1 MIGGARF
8 RGGKERGG
16 KERGDKDRSGK
27 ERGERWRFVGGIS
40 RRFLAWRARLLVA
53 LAIIGPGIITANAD
67 NDAGGIS
74 TYSVAGASYGYSL
87 LWMLVLITF
96 SLAVTQEMG
105 ARMGAATGKGLAA
118 LIRERYG
125 VKWTLFAML
134 CTLAANLATTI
145 AEFAGVAASGEL
157 FGVPR
162 WLSVPVAA
170 FLVWF
175 LVVRGSYRVVEKVFL
190 VLSAIYIAYPLSGLV
205 VGAPWGQVFKEMV
218 TPTFQMDAGYILVF
232 IATVG
237 TTITPW
243 GQFFIQAYVVDKGIG
258 PREYP
263 ATRVDVIIGA
273 FITDIVSFFIIVATA
288 STLFVRGI
296 QITGAAEAAIALEPL
311 AGPLARHLFAIGLAN
326 ASLLGAS
333 ILPLATAYTVCEAF
347 GWETGVGRTWREAPV
362 FHGLYAFTIAF
373 GALIALI
380 PRLPLFP
387 VMLFSQDVNGI
398 LLAVILI
405 FAIRIASD
413 RRVMGRHANGKVGN
427 AIAWATAAALILL
440 TVLLIAASVLPL
452 FGVKMG

>member
-1 MIGGARF
+1 MTTKLGTKVTPFSTRLANWR
-8 RGGKERGG
+8 
-16 KERGDKDRSGK
+16 RSLG
-27 ERGERWRFVGGIS
+27 
-40 RRFLAWRARLLVA
+40 LA

-74 TYSVAGASYGYSL
+74 TYSVAGARYGYSL

-125 VKWTLFAML
+125 VKWTFFAMV
-134 CTLAANLATTI
+134 CTLVANLATTV
-145 AEFAGVAASGEL
+145 AEFAGIAAAGEL

-162 WLSVPVAA
+162 WLSVPLAA
-170 FLVWF
+170 ALVWI
-175 LVVRGSYRVVEKVFL
+175 LVVKWSYRSVERVFL
-190 VLSAIYIAYPLSGLV
+190 ILSAVYIVYPLSGLV
-205 VGAPWGQVFKEMV
+205 VGAPWGEVFRNMV
-218 TPTFQMDAGYILVF
+218 VPSFHLDAAYIMVF

-258 PREYP
+258 PREYK
-263 ATRVDVIIGA
+263 ATRVDVLVGA
-273 FITDIVSFFIIVATA
+273 FVTDFMSFFMIVATA
-288 STLFVRGI
+288 STLHVRGI

-311 AGPLARHLFAIGLAN
+311 AGSMARILFGIGLAN

-347 GWETGVGRTWREAPV
+347 GWEAGLDRSRREAPI
-362 FHGLYAFTIAF
+362 FHGLYAFAVLF
-373 GALIALI
+373 GAAVALI
-380 PRLPLFP
+380 PHLPLVP
-387 VMLFSQDVNGI
+387 VMLLSQDVNGI
-398 LLAVILI
+398 LLAVVLI

-413 RRVMGRHANGKVGN
+413 RRVMGGLANGRVGN
-427 AIAWATAAALILL
+427 GVAWATAVGLIVL
-440 TVLLIAASVLPL
+440 TVLLLGSSVAPL
-452 FGVKMG
+452 FGVRLG

>member
-1 MIGGARF
+1 M
-8 RGGKERGG
+8 KERPVVFSNRLAGW
-16 KERGDKDRSGK
+16 KRS
-27 ERGERWRFVGGIS
+27 
-40 RRFLAWRARLLVA
+40 LMVA

-74 TYSVAGASYGYSL
+74 TLSIAGARYGYSL

-125 VKWTLFAML
+125 VKWTFFAMV
-134 CTLAANLATTI
+134 CTLVANLATTV
-145 AEFAGVAASGEL
+145 AEFAGIAAAGEL

-162 WLSVPVAA
+162 WVSVPLAA
-170 FLVWF
+170 ALVWV
-175 LVVRGSYRVVEKVFL
+175 LVVKWSYKSVERVFL
-190 VLSAIYIAYPLSGLV
+190 ILSAVYIAYPLSGLV
-205 VGAPWGQVFKEMV
+205 VGAPWGEVFRNMV
-218 TPTFQMDAGYILVF
+218 TPSFKLEAGYILVF

-258 PREYP
+258 PREYKH
-263 ATRVDVIIGA
+263 TRIDVLVGA

-288 STLFVRGI
+288 STLFAKGI
-296 QITGAAEAAIALEPL
+296 PVTGAAEAALALEPL
-311 AGPLARHLFAIGLAN
+311 AGPLALTLFVIGLAN

-347 GWETGVGRTWREAPV
+347 GWEAGIDRSWREAPV
-362 FHGLYAFTIAF
+362 FHGLYAFAVLF
-373 GALIALI
+373 GAAVALI
-380 PRLPLFP
+380 PRLPLMS
-387 VMLFSQDVNGI
+387 VMLLSQDVNGV

-405 FAIRIASD
+405 FAINIASD
-413 RRVMGRHANGKVGN
+413 RRVMGSFVNGRVGN
-427 AIAWATAAALILL
+427 SIAWATAVGLILL
-440 TVLLIAASVLPL
+440 TVLLIGSSLAPL
-452 FGVKMG
+452 FGVKLG